1 MNSTEKDI
9 YLREKFGGVPVNFD
23 NKKLFNDGL
32 VIFDFDETLVKSKH
46 VFQQVNKAVMQYLD
60 LECNDFI
67 ASNIFALHDKEYF
80 GWGKDLNEQI
90 DIYNK
95 YFNPLVTQF
104 SNIPY
109 FYKQMEF
116 YKEMKNVIIELSK
129 TDINMAIAS
138 SRDLNSILTFL
149 QMEGVKNCFKMIEA
163 TEGGKNFEDKPST
176 HIVDYISAELGI
188 SLSNAVMVGDTSS
201 DIKMGKSAGM
211 KTLAI
216 GYGRFQN
223 AESLREY
230 QPDALLSNENQ
241 VKQIPSILKGLLA
254 STKQK

>member
-1 MNSTEKDI
+1 MNSTEKDM
-9 YLREKFGGVPVNFD
+9 YLREKFAGVSVDFKEE
-23 NKKLFNDGL
+23 KKFNNGL
-32 VIFDFDETLVKSKH
+32 VVFDFDETLVKSKH
-46 VFQQVNKAVMQYLD
+46 VFQQVNKRAMEYLGLRCD
-60 LECNDFI
+60 EFI
-67 ASNIFALHDKEYF
+67 ISNIFVLHDKEYL

-95 YFNPLVTQF
+95 YFNPLVTQL
-104 SNIPY
+104 SNNPY

-163 TEGGKNFEDKPST
+163 TEGGKIFKDKPNT

-201 DIKMGKSAGM
+201 DMKMGKAAGM

-216 GYGRFQN
+216 GYGRYQN
-223 AESLREY
+223 AEALREY
-230 QPDALLSNENQ
+230 QPDALLYNENQ
-241 VKQIPSILKGLLA
+241 VKEIPSILKGLLA